1 MVKLN
6 KSNKGRLS
14 FMLICFILLACS
26 KTKQEDRSI
35 KTIPSLY
42 GKWQMIDWNGEGYLS
57 LDISLDFNKNGEFT
71 DSRSGDAIWNYQYIN
86 PDSLILYH
94 HGTYEE
100 RYKILTLSGDS
111 LIIELSE
118 SLFHTEE
125 NGKEIS
131 AEYGKNKSKIFKF
144 IRK

>member
-42 GKWQMIDWNGEGYLS
+42 GKWQMIDWNGVGKPE
-57 LDISLDFNKNGEFT
+57 LDIYIDFKSNGTYT
-71 DSRSGDAIWNYQYIN
+71 DSRSEDVVWDYRYIE
-86 PDSLILYH
+86 PDSVILYH
-94 HGTYEE
+94 HGAYEE
-100 RYKILTLSGDS
+100 KYKILTLSNDS
-111 LIIELSE
+111 LIIELSNYIFHAVHNGEEVAHEDKDCE
-118 SLFHTEE
+118 SEV
-125 NGKEIS
+125 
-131 AEYGKNKSKIFKF
+131 FKF
-144 IRK
+144 IR

>member
-1 MVKLN
+1 MLLSGC
-6 KSNKGRLS
+6 SNS
-14 FMLICFILLACS
+14 ES
-26 KTKQEDRSI
+26 ESY
-35 KTIPSLY
+35 LY
-42 GKWQMIDWNGEGYLS
+42 GEWKMTDWNGEGYLS

-111 LIIELSE
+111 LIIELSNYIFHAVHNGEEVAHEDKDCE
-118 SLFHTEE
+118 SEV
-125 NGKEIS
+125 
-131 AEYGKNKSKIFKF
+131 FKF
-144 IRK
+144 IR